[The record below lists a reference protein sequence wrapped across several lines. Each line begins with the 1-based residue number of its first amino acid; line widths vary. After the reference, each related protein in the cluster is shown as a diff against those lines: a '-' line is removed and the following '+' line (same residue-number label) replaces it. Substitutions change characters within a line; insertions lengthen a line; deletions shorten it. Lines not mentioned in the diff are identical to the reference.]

1 MKKLKDLM
9 LIVVIVFIVTF
20 LTSLIIK
27 LLINHEESLF
37 NLQYYLTG
45 LSLPIIQ
52 LYLEKNFTKKRLL
65 ISSIGYPII
74 ITIVI
79 YYIHRQF

>member
-52 LYLEKNFTKKRLL
+52 LYLEKNFSKKRLL
-65 ISSIGYPII
+65 ISSIGYPIL
-74 ITIVI
+74 ITIAI
-79 YYIHRQF
+79 YYIHRHF